1 MIPSNY
7 KTTNGK
13 PPHIFGVIKME
24 NQRHELNEEG
34 NKKDSQRALQQE
46 QQAQNSSIGQSK
58 HLQGLGVTKQVQ
70 GSRLNLL
77 NNSF

>member
-13 PPHIFGVIKME
+13 TPHIFGVIKMT
-24 NQRHELNEEG
+24 NQQHELNEEG

-46 QQAQNSSIGQSK
+46 QQAQHSSIGQSK
-58 HLQGLGVTKQVQ
+58 DLQGLGVMK
-70 GSRLNLL
+70 
-77 NNSF
+77 